1 MKIEIPE
8 KKRLVYQMTIPIRWG
23 DMDAMNHVNNT
34 TYFRY
39 LETCRIDWMLSMGCD
54 FWRQSPNSLSQKA
67 GPAGAPQGVAAK
79 LVPDPNGRNKHE
91 GPLIVN
97 AFCNFYKQLEYPG
110 EILIKM
116 YASDPGRTTFES
128 WASMERVDQPGVI
141 YAAGGATTIWV
152 DFKTQKAKTMPDWMR
167 ALVLPSAS

>member
-8 KKRLVYQMTIPIRWG
+8 KKKLVFEMIIPIRWG

-39 LETCRIDWMLSMGCD
+39 LETIRIEWMRSIGC
-54 FWRQSPNSLSQKA
+54 Q
-67 GPAGAPQGVAAK
+67 
-79 LVPDPNGRNKHE
+79 PDPSGE
-91 GPLIVN
+91 GPVIVN

-110 EILIKM
+110 DVRMKM
-116 YASDPGRTTFES
+116 YVSDPGRSTFES
-128 WASMERVDQPGVI
+128 WGTMERTDNPGVV

-152 DFKTQKAKTMPDWMR
+152 NFPAQKSAPLPQWM
-167 ALVLPSAS
+167 LPHLT